1 MASENIYFRRFYRVE
16 YLTRTFRRVH
26 TVEVRTWVLNL
37 FVLVRLG
44 WVPNKNCSGRYTTSC
59 HAVSTQVCVFFRLN
73 RSFDPSTS
81 RTPSVGA
88 DSSSH
93 YWRDKSSVATK
104 PRQRYKYIVMQ

>member
-73 RSFDPSTS
+73 RSFYPST
-81 RTPSVGA
+81 PSTHSSVRA
-88 DSSSH
+88 DSSS
-93 YWRDKSSVATK
+93 YCREDTSSVVTK
-104 PRQRYKYIVMQ
+104 PRHRDTI